1 MLVEPLPRPL
11 YDQLRNAGVIQLEL
25 AFKGGNDEGF
35 LDVSFVFDKGQD
47 ADSGV
52 ESSLS
57 TAVEK
62 WAWDVYS
69 FSGCGDGTDY
79 GDTITYNF
87 ETGKVITQAWEMERV
102 ESEPQEHDI
111 PFQEGN

>member
-25 AFKGGNDEGF
+25 AFEGGSDEGL
-35 LDVSFVFDKGQD
+35 LDVNLVFDKGQD
-47 ADSGV
+47 ADRGV

-57 TAVEK
+57 TAVEE

-69 FSGCGDGTDY
+69 FSGCGDGTAY

-87 ETGKVITQAWEMERV
+87 ETGKVISQAWEMERV
-102 ESEPQEHDI
+102 EAEPEEHDM
-111 PFQEGN
+111 PFPEGN

>member
-11 YDQLRNAGVIQLEL
+11 YDRLRNAGVIKLEL
-25 AFKGGNDEGF
+25 AFEGGSDEG
-35 LDVSFVFDKGQD
+35 LLNVYLAFDKGQD
-47 ADSGV
+47 AAPEV
-52 ESSLS
+52 ESSL
-57 TAVEK
+57 TAAVDK

-69 FSGCGDGTDY
+69 FSGAGDGTAY
-79 GDTITYNF
+79 GDTITYDF
-87 ETGKVITQAWEMERV
+87 ESGKVTTQAWEMERV